1 MSERLDGSRRD
12 ELVRLLEHV
21 VDSGPLFGQLAQLSD
36 GDEPFRPRACP
47 AQATAVAE
55 ILRALVELGG

>member
-1 MSERLDGSRRD
+1 
-12 ELVRLLEHV
+12 LLEKV

-36 GDEPFRPRACP
+36 GDEPFRPRGCP